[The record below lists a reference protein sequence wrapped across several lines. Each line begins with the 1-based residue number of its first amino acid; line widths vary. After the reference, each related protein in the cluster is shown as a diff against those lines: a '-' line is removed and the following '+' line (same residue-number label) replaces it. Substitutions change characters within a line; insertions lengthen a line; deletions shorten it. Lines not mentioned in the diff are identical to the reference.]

1 MTDGR
6 HSPDTLF
13 LVAENDFRFF
23 EEHCVS
29 NPNWLREVDEFVA
42 THLTGP
48 EMVDSWGMLQPAYPP
63 EEDAVVP
70 SSDDEA
76 GGSSTKVEPDAHRD
90 KKEIQQDGISFWG
103 FSQGKTLWAKRRSFQ
118 RN

>member
-1 MTDGR
+1 MDSTSPEDVGLPYMTDGR

-23 EEHCVS
+23 KDHCVS
-29 NPNWLREVDEFVA
+29 ARNWLREVDEFVS
-42 THLTGP
+42 THLAGP

-76 GGSSTKVEPDAHRD
+76 GGRSTRVEPDAH
-90 KKEIQQDGISFWG
+90 
-103 FSQGKTLWAKRRSFQ
+103 
-118 RN
+118 